1 MAETFQVIVYYGIT
15 WKFFLLLSLSDT
27 PVTHTYVTVLGY
39 PLLPA
44 WSLSDGRQ
52 ARQGLDT
59 DITPFHNSFNVL
71 QMVAPGAA
79 I

>member
-1 MAETFQVIVYYGIT
+1 MCLGENVM
-15 WKFFLLLSLSDT
+15 
-27 PVTHTYVTVLGY
+27 VLGY
-39 PLLPA
+39 LLPPT

-59 DITPFHNSFNVL
+59 DVMPFHNSFNVL

>member
-1 MAETFQVIVYYGIT
+1 MLVR
-15 WKFFLLLSLSDT
+15 SLSECLGEN
-27 PVTHTYVTVLGY
+27 VMVLGY

-44 WSLSDGRQ
+44 WSLSDGHQ

-59 DITPFHNSFNVL
+59 DITMFHNSVSTL
-71 QMVAPGAA
+71 QMAAPGAA

>member
-1 MAETFQVIVYYGIT
+1 MPAR
-15 WKFFLLLSLSDT
+15 SLGDCLGEN
-27 PVTHTYVTVLGY
+27 VMVLGY
-39 PLLPA
+39 PPPPV
-44 WSLSDGRQ
+44 WSLSDGHQ

-59 DITPFHNSFNVL
+59 DITPFHNSFNIL

>member
-1 MAETFQVIVYYGIT
+1 MPAG
-15 WKFFLLLSLSDT
+15 SLGRSLGEN
-27 PVTHTYVTVLGY
+27 VTVLGY

-44 WSLSDGRQ
+44 WSLSDGCQ

-59 DITPFHNSFNVL
+59 DITTFHNWLRVL
-71 QMVAPGAA
+71 QMAALGAA